1 MTCQVVYGSNDLD
14 ALQAQLGETK
24 TGHQSRG
31 PRGHAASHGAGAHP
45 VTEVGHLMYA
55 IEKVQSYAA
64 EKPAAVFVKNAEAV
78 PFLVRAGAR
87 RDKFLRLFNRIVLMA
102 PGQPH

>member
-1 MTCQVVYGSNDLD
+1 
-14 ALQAQLGETK
+14 
-24 TGHQSRG
+24 
-31 PRGHAASHGAGAHP
+31 
-45 VTEVGHLMYA
+45 MYA

-64 EKPAAVFVKNAEAV
+64 EKPAAIFVKNAEAV

-87 RDKFLRLFNRIVLMA
+87 RDEFLRFFNRVVLMA